1 MEQIGQLLEKNVSK
15 GALPAPL
22 EKENALLQGAAGH
35 WMSFLC
41 FKKQFLFLKNWAMF
55 LRSPLK

>member
-15 GALPAPL
+15 GALSAPL

-41 FKKQFLFLKNWAMF
+41 FKKQFLFLKK
-55 LRSPLK
+55 LSYVPKKST